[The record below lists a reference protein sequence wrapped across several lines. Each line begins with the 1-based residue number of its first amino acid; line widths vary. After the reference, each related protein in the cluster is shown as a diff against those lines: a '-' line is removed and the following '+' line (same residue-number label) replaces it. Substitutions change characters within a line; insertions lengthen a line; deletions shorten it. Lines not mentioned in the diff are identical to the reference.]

1 MQISKERLE
10 ILIGRKLPLRDQ
22 ADHDVLQVLNDV
34 AGLCTSEAIFLEKLD
49 RIRDLMADG
58 RIARKAG

>member
-1 MQISKERLE
+1 M
-10 ILIGRKLPLRDQ
+10 RDQ